1 MTDIPR
7 YGVVAQQ
14 DDRFLENSSFIRLKN
29 LTISYSFPKEAA
41 AQDPLPLG
49 RAHLP
54 AGQNLLT
61 FTDFTGL
68 DPEYAGNVYIGQYPA
83 TRQYTMGIDITF

>member
-29 LTISYSFPKEAA
+29 LTISYSFPKELLRKTRFLSAVRIYL
-41 AQDPLPLG
+41 Q
-49 RAHLP
+49 
-54 AGQNLLT
+54 GQNLLT

-68 DPEYAGNVYIGQYPA
+68 DPEYAGNVYIEQYPA